1 MPQLFLKKPGNIM
14 RTILV
19 FLALLIAM
27 PIERAKAEIVFSITP
42 ATTAIVLGD
51 SAVFNVFIESVTTET
66 IGGYSIQ
73 LNAGPANG
81 GGGRFTSG
89 TFDFLVG
96 APSQTW
102 DLQRAGEAFST
113 AFTGSAGGT
122 GVGRTIAAN
131 TKVQFGSLT
140 LSTTG
145 ATEGTYQMTVSS
157 LSASGVGS
165 TGFLPGGTNG
175 ATFTGPVS
183 YRITAVPEPNSLALL
198 GLGSLGIVWLRKRRP
213 KRCV

>member
-1 MPQLFLKKPGNIM
+1 M

-27 PIERAKAEIVFSITP
+27 PDERAKAEIVFSITP

-51 SAVFNVFIESVTTET
+51 SAVFNVFIESATPET

-81 GGGRFTSG
+81 GGGRFSSG

-96 APSQTW
+96 AASQTW
-102 DLQRAGEAFST
+102 DLQRAGQAFSS
-113 AFTGSAGGT
+113 AFTGAAGGT
-122 GVGRTIAAN
+122 GVGRAIAAN

-140 LSTTG
+140 LSSIG
-145 ATEGTYQMTVSS
+145 ATDGTYQMTVSS
-157 LSASGVGS
+157 LSAVGINQNS
-165 TGFLPGGTNG
+165 FPGGTNG

-183 YRITAVPEPNSLALL
+183 YSITAVPEPNSLALL

-213 KRCV
+213 KRCVLVIASLQ